1 MRNATIRKGAVPSD
15 AFRNPVLENISV
27 AAFQADT
34 DFVAKQIFPTIPCDE
49 QQVKYYE
56 IDMDTIAQNKAQ
68 VRAPGTAAEE
78 GAWALSQK
86 TVLCEAFGYR
96 EKLPEE
102 LIQSAGTQAA
112 NAEQTSAASVAEV
125 MNINEDSRWAA
136 AFFKTGVW
144 ARDMVG
150 QSTADSTHYIFWDT
164 ATGVPLT
171 NLLTERTTMKK
182 TGKRWA
188 NTLVLGAEVVTPLLT
203 NAQVIARVVNGQRP
217 GMSAE
222 ATLDDIA
229 KLCKVDRVIVAGGV
243 QNTAAEGVAGTN
255 GFIFN
260 SKSAWL
266 GYVNPSPSVNAP
278 SAGYRFTWK
287 GIAGN
292 DQGYRTWRY
301 WQQDIRSFWIEAAID
316 DTFKSVSTKLGM
328 FFSNIVQ

>member
-1 MRNATIRKGAVPSD
+1 MTMNLIRKGAVPSD

-27 AAFQADT
+27 AAFQDDT
-34 DFVAKQIFPTIPCDE
+34 DFVAKQIFPTVPSED

-56 IDMDTIAQNKAQ
+56 IDMDSIAQNKAQ
-68 VRAPGTAAEE
+68 PRAPGTAAEE

-102 LIQSAGTQAA
+102 LIASTGTAA
-112 NAEQTSAASVAEV
+112 DAEQTSAAAVAEV
-125 MNINEDSRWAA
+125 LNINEDARWAN

-144 ARDMVG
+144 NRDMTG

-164 ATGVPLT
+164 STGVPLT
-171 NLLTERTTMKK
+171 NILTERTTMKK
-182 TGKRWA
+182 NGKRWA
-188 NTLVLGAEVVTPLLT
+188 NTLVLGAEAVTPLLT
-203 NAQVIARVVNGQRP
+203 NPQVIARVVNGQRP
-217 GMSAE
+217 GTSAE

-229 KLCKVDRVIVAGGV
+229 RLCKVDRVIVAGGV
-243 QNTAAEGVAGTN
+243 FNSAAEGVAGSN
-255 GFIFN
+255 SFIFN

-266 GYVNPSPSVNAP
+266 GYVNPSPSVRAP
-278 SAGYRFTWK
+278 SAGYRFTWR

-301 WQQDIRSFWIEAAID
+301 WQQDIRSFWIEGAVD
-316 DTFKSVSTKLGM
+316 DTFKTVSTKLGM